1 MKYRK
6 QYINVDVVFDTSGR
20 MRPQVIHWVDGRRYE
35 ISRVKAIVP
44 AAARKSGGQGDRYT
58 VMLAGQER
66 YLFFERP
73 TGIVRKNCRLVLMK
87 PTHAAWI
94 SSAGCA
100 ILSK

>member
-44 AAARKSGGQGDRYT
+44 AAARKSGWQVRSATCFLSVRQTNALPSSG
-58 VMLAGQER
+58 AG
-66 YLFFERP
+66 L
-73 TGIVRKNCRLVLMK
+73 
-87 PTHAAWI
+87 
-94 SSAGCA
+94 
-100 ILSK
+100 

>member
-6 QYINVDVVFDTSGR
+6 QYINVDVVFDASGR

-44 AAARKSGGQGDRYT
+44 AA
-58 VMLAGQER
+58 GQER

-73 TGIVRKNCRLVLMK
+73 TDEHTAIVGRWFV
-87 PTHAAWI
+87 AATE
-94 SSAGCA
+94 GN
-100 ILSK
+100 

>member
-6 QYINVDVVFDTSGR
+6 QYINVDVVFDASGR

-73 TGIVRKNCRLVLMK
+73 TDVRKNYRLVLMK

-94 SSAGCA
+94 SSGGCA

>member
-44 AAARKSGGQGDRYT
+44 AAARKST

-73 TGIVRKNCRLVLMK
+73 TDERAAIVGRWFVEATEGN
-87 PTHAAWI
+87 
-94 SSAGCA
+94 
-100 ILSK
+100 

>member
-1 MKYRK
+1 MRSLEKALIKLRK
-6 QYINVDVVFDTSGR
+6 RTRSFGSFDASGR

-73 TGIVRKNCRLVLMK
+73 TDERTAIVGRWFVEATEGN
-87 PTHAAWI
+87 
-94 SSAGCA
+94 
-100 ILSK
+100 

>member
-58 VMLAGQER
+58 IRVNGCDT
-66 YLFFERP
+66 YLFFERNASVA
-73 TGIVRKNCRLVLMK
+73 GNNIGRWFVEGK
-87 PTHAAWI
+87 AA
-94 SSAGCA
+94 G
-100 ILSK
+100 

>member
-44 AAARKSGGQGDRYT
+44 RQRANP
-58 VMLAGQER
+58 AGR
-66 YLFFERP
+66 VTDTR
-73 TGIVRKNCRLVLMK
+73 
-87 PTHAAWI
+87 
-94 SSAGCA
+94 
-100 ILSK
+100 

>member
-6 QYINVDVVFDTSGR
+6 QYINVDVVFDASGR
-20 MRPQVIHWVDGRRYE
+20 MRPQVIHWVDGRQYE

-44 AAARKSGGQGDRYT
+44 KSGGQGDRYT

-73 TGIVRKNCRLVLMK
+73 TDEHTAIVGRWFVEATEGN
-87 PTHAAWI
+87 
-94 SSAGCA
+94 
-100 ILSK
+100 